1 MLAPSDAPNTHNAI
15 QADNFAA
22 RHIGPRQSDLPHML
36 QAVGAASLDALLDE
50 TIPSGIR
57 QARPL
62 DFGVALSESELLDR
76 MRVVA
81 SRNSVVT
88 SLIGQGYYGTHL
100 PPVIQR
106 NVLESPA
113 WYTAYTPYQP
123 EISQGR
129 LEALLNFQTMIAD
142 LTGLEVANAS
152 LLDEATAAAEAMAMA
167 RRVGQSAAQAFFV
180 DHDCHPQT
188 IAVVRTRAE
197 PLGWTVVVGDPTKDL
212 DAKAV
217 FGALLQY
224 PGSGGALRELKGLC
238 DALRTDNAIAVV
250 AADLLALALITPP
263 GEFGADIAVGS
274 TQRFGLP
281 MGYGGPHA
289 GYLACRSSYQR
300 STPGRLVGASI
311 DKHGRPAYR
320 LALQTREQHI
330 RREKATSNICTAQVL
345 PAVIASMYGVYHGPE
360 GLRQIAASVAHMAA
374 VLARGL
380 SDRGWRIAHESFF
393 DTIVVEA
400 GNRDAILS
408 RALQH
413 GFNLRRLPSG
423 VGISCD
429 ETTTAAIVER
439 VWTAFGRTDGGEA
452 GQPDFQVL
460 TRQVADAIPDRLR
473 RKSDFMTHPVFHDY
487 RSETEM
493 LRYLRR
499 LAGRDLALDRTMIP
513 LGSCTMKLNGTA
525 EMMPLTW
532 PGFAE
537 LHPFV
542 PDDQARGYADMIA
555 DLKAKLIAISG
566 YDAVSLQPNSGA
578 QGEFTGLLAIRAYH
592 RSRGDFDRTICLIP
606 TSAHGTNPA
615 SAHMAGMDVVPVACD
630 INGNVDLADLKLKAK
645 EHAGHLAAIM
655 VTYPSTHG
663 VFEATIRSI
672 CDIVHAH
679 GGQVYLDGANLN
691 AQVGLA
697 RPGDYG
703 ADVSH
708 FNLHKTFCIPHGG
721 GGPGMGPIGV
731 KAHLAPFLPSDPTKS
746 DDGTVGPVAA
756 TPYGS
761 ASILTITWAY
771 MLLMG
776 GEGLTEA
783 TRFAVLNANYIAA
796 RLQAHYPLLF
806 KGENGRVAHE
816 CILDLRPFK
825 DSAGISVD
833 DVAKRLI
840 DYGFH
845 APTMSFPVPGT
856 LMIEPTESESLQ
868 ELDRFCAAMIEI
880 RNEIREIEEGRTSKS
895 DNVLVNAPH
904 TTFDLAATDW
914 THPYSR
920 MTACFPKASS
930 GDKYWSPVN
939 RVDNVYG
946 DRHLVC
952 TRPPAGQR

>member
-1 MLAPSDAPNTHNAI
+1 MHSPLPISDASNAHKAR
-15 QADNFAA
+15 QSDSFAS
-22 RHIGPRQSDLPHML
+22 RHIGPQQTDLARML
-36 QAVGAASLDALLDE
+36 QVVGADSLDALVNE
-50 TIPSGIR
+50 AIPSAIR

-62 DFGVALSESELLDR
+62 DFGAALSEPELLDK
-76 MRVVA
+76 MRAVA
-81 SRNSVVT
+81 ARNTIVT

-113 WYTAYTPYQP
+113 WYTAYTPYQA

-142 LTGLEVANAS
+142 LTGHDIANAS
-152 LLDEATAAAEAMAMA
+152 LLDEASAAAEGMAMA
-167 RRVGQSAAQAFFV
+167 RRVGQSTAQAFFV
-180 DHDCHPQT
+180 DRDCHPQT

-197 PLGWTVVVGDPTKDL
+197 PLGWTVIVGDPAQDL
-212 DAKAV
+212 DPQAV

-224 PGSGGALRELKGLC
+224 PGSSGALRDLKRLC
-238 DALRTDNAIAVV
+238 EVLHAGQAIVVV
-250 AADLLALALITPP
+250 AADLLALAVLTPP
-263 GEFGADIAVGS
+263 GDFGADISIGS

-289 GYLACRSSYQR
+289 AFLACRSSYQR
-300 STPGRLVGASI
+300 SMPGRLVGITI
-311 DKHGRPAYR
+311 DTRGRPAYR

-345 PAVIASMYGVYHGPE
+345 PAVIASMYGVYHGPD
-360 GLRQIAASVAHMAA
+360 GLQRIAAHVAHMAA

-380 SDRGWRIAHESFF
+380 ADRGWRLAHVNFF
-393 DTIVVEA
+393 DTILVEA
-400 GNRDAILS
+400 GSQCDAILN
-408 RALQH
+408 RALQL
-413 GFNLRRLPSG
+413 GLNLRQLPDG

-429 ETTTAAIVER
+429 ETTTAEIVER
-439 VWTAFGRTDGGEA
+439 VWTAFGRTSRGGQTDEPNFHTLA
-452 GQPDFQVL
+452 GQV
-460 TRQVADAIPDRLR
+460 VDAVPGTLR
-473 RKSDFMTHPVFHDY
+473 RKSAFMTHPVFHDH

-499 LAGRDLALDRTMIP
+499 LADRDLALDRTMIP

-532 PGFAE
+532 PGFAA

-542 PDDQARGYADMIA
+542 PADQARGYAEMIA
-555 DLKAKLIAISG
+555 DLEAKLIAISG

-592 RSRGDFDRTICLIP
+592 RARGDLNRTICLIP

-630 INGNVDLADLKLKAK
+630 SNGNVDLDDLKRKAK
-645 EHAGHLAAIM
+645 EHADHLAAIM

-663 VFEATIRSI
+663 VFESAIRSI

-731 KAHLAPFLPSDPTKS
+731 KAHLAPFLPSHPMT
-746 DDGTVGPVAA
+746 GGGGAVGPVAA
-756 TPYGS
+756 TPFGS
-761 ASILTITWAY
+761 ASILTIAWAY

-776 GEGLTEA
+776 GEGLTDA
-783 TRFAVLNANYIAA
+783 TKFAILNANYIAA
-796 RLQAHYPLLF
+796 RLQPHYLLLF
-806 KGENGRVAHE
+806 KGQNNRVAHE

-825 DSAGISVD
+825 DSAGISAD

-856 LMIEPTESESLQ
+856 LMIEPTESESLR
-868 ELDRFCAAMIEI
+868 ELDRFCAAMIAI
-880 RNEIREIEEGRTSKS
+880 RNEIREIESGHYSAKE
-895 DNVLVNAPH
+895 NPLINAPH
-904 TTFDLAATDW
+904 TAFDLADPDW
-914 THPYSR
+914 KRPYSR
-920 MTACFPKASS
+920 MVGCFPTGWA
-930 GDKYWSPVN
+930 GDKYWAPVN

-952 TRPPAGQR
+952 TR